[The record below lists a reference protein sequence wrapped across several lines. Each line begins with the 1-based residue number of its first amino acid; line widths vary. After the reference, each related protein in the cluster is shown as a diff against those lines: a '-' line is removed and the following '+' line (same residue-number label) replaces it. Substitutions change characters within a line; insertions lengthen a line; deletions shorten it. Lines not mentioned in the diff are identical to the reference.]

1 MTAASV
7 GTNRSGGP
15 ASFGDRLA
23 SAVRERSPLCV
34 GIDPHAATLAAW
46 GLGRDEQGLAA
57 FGAALVDAAAGRAAI
72 VKPQVA
78 FFEAAGVAG
87 YRALDA
93 TIRRARDAGL
103 LVVADVKRGDI
114 GSTGDDYA
122 LAWVDRDGPFRADAM
137 TVSPYLGYGSL
148 AGTVDVA
155 RRNAAG
161 VFVLAATS
169 NPEARVLQTA
179 VLAEGPRAGRTVAA
193 GIVLDVADDNRT
205 AAQRARVASGQRPR
219 DVADDDRTAAQRARD
234 VADDDRTGGEQALGD
249 VGLVLGA
256 TLDLADFGIDS
267 ESIGSAPVLAPGFG
281 AQGARIEDLRA
292 RYGSRAEQVLVNES
306 RGLLTD
312 GPDGVAALV
321 QDRADR
327 IRAAL
332 GAAA

>member
-1 MTAASV
+1 M
-7 GTNRSGGP
+7 
-15 ASFGDRLA
+15 
-23 SAVRERSPLCV
+23 RERSPLCV
-34 GIDPHAATLAAW
+34 GIDPHATTLAAW

-72 VKPQVA
+72 VKPQIA

-122 LAWVDRDGPFRADAM
+122 LAWLDRDGPFAADAM

-148 AGTVDVA
+148 SGTVDVA
-155 RRNAAG
+155 RRNGAG

-179 VLAEGPRAGRTVAA
+179 VLAEGPRAGRSVAA
-193 GIVLDVADDNRT
+193 GIVLDVADDNR
-205 AAQRARVASGQRPR
+205 AAG
-219 DVADDDRTAAQRARD
+219 D
-234 VADDDRTGGEQALGD
+234 QALGD

-256 TLDLADFGIDS
+256 TLHLDDFGIDADA
-267 ESIGSAPVLAPGFG
+267 IGTAPVLAPGFG

-292 RYGSRAEQVLVNES
+292 LYGARAEQVLVSES

-321 QDRADR
+321 SDRADR

>member
-1 MTAASV
+1 MTTV
-7 GTNRSGGP
+7 QPGGA
-15 ASFGDRLA
+15 ASFGVRLA
-23 SAVRERSPLCV
+23 AAVGERSPLCV

-46 GLGRDEQGLAA
+46 GLGRDEQGLTA
-57 FGAALVDAAAGRAAI
+57 FGATLVDAAAGRAAI
-72 VKPQVA
+72 VKPQIA
-78 FFEAAGVAG
+78 FFEAAGIPG

-93 TIRRARDAGL
+93 TLRRARDAGL

-122 LAWVDRDGPFRADAM
+122 LAWLDRDGPFRADAM

-155 RRNAAG
+155 RRNDAG

-179 VLAEGPRAGRTVAA
+179 VLAEGPRAGRSVAA

-205 AAQRARVASGQRPR
+205 
-219 DVADDDRTAAQRARD
+219 
-234 VADDDRTGGEQALGD
+234 GGDQPLGD

-256 TLDLADFGIDS
+256 TLDLDDFGIDAAT
-267 ESIGSAPVLAPGFG
+267 IGTAPVLAPGFG

-292 RYGSRAEQVLVNES
+292 RYGARAEQVLVNES

-312 GPDGVAALV
+312 GPDGVAGLV
-321 QDRADR
+321 QDRVDR
-327 IRAAL
+327 IAAAL
-332 GAAA
+332 GVAA

>member
-1 MTAASV
+1 MSD
-7 GTNRSGGP
+7 GRSGGP

-23 SAVRERSPLCV
+23 SAMGERSPLCV
-34 GIDPHAATLAAW
+34 GIDPHATTLAAW
-46 GLGRDEQGLAA
+46 GLGRDEQGLTA

-72 VKPQVA
+72 VKPQIA

-114 GSTGDDYA
+114 GTTGDDYA
-122 LAWVDRDGPFRADAM
+122 LAWLDRDGPFAADAM

-148 AGTVDVA
+148 RGTIDVA
-155 RRNAAG
+155 RRNGAG

-179 VLAEGPRAGRTVAA
+179 VLAEGPRTGRTVAA
-193 GIVLDVADDNRT
+193 GIVLDVADDNRS
-205 AAQRARVASGQRPR
+205 VG
-219 DVADDDRTAAQRARD
+219 D
-234 VADDDRTGGEQALGD
+234 QALGD

-256 TLDLADFGIDS
+256 TLHLDDFGIDGDA
-267 ESIGSAPVLAPGFG
+267 IGTAPVLAPGFG

-292 RYGSRAEQVLVNES
+292 LYGSRAEQVLVSES

-312 GPDGVAALV
+312 GPDGVAALLA
-321 QDRADR
+321 DRADR
-327 IRAAL
+327 IVAAL

>member
-1 MTAASV
+1 MPV
-7 GTNRSGGP
+7 GRGTTP
-15 ASFGDRLA
+15 FGVRLA
-23 SAVRERSPLCV
+23 SAMASRSALCV

-46 GLGRDEQGLAA
+46 GLGRDEQGLTA
-57 FGAALVDAAAGRAAI
+57 FGATLVDAAAGRAAV
-72 VKPQVA
+72 VKPQIA
-78 FFEAAGVAG
+78 FFEAAGVSG

-93 TIRRARDAGL
+93 TLRRARDAGL

-122 LAWVDRDGPFRADAM
+122 EAWVDRDGPFRADAM

-148 AGTVDVA
+148 RGTIDLA
-155 RRNAAG
+155 RANGAG

-193 GIVLDVADDNRT
+193 GIVEDVADDNQS
-205 AAQRARVASGQRPR
+205 AA
-219 DVADDDRTAAQRARD
+219 
-234 VADDDRTGGEQALGD
+234 EQPLGD

-256 TLDLADFGIDS
+256 TLDLDDFGISGDD
-267 ESIGSAPVLAPGFG
+267 IGTAPVLAPGFG

-292 RYGSRAEQVLVNES
+292 LYGARAGQVLVNES
-306 RGLLTD
+306 RGLLVD

-321 QDRADR
+321 ADRADR
-327 IRAAL
+327 IAAAL

>member
-7 GTNRSGGP
+7 ATTRSGGP

-23 SAVRERSPLCV
+23 SAMGERSPLCV

-46 GLGRDEQGLAA
+46 GLARDEHGLTA
-57 FGAALVDAAAGRAAI
+57 FGATLVDAAAGRAAI

-114 GSTGDDYA
+114 GTTGDDYA
-122 LAWVDRDGPFRADAM
+122 LAWLDRDGPFAADAM

-148 AGTVDVA
+148 RGTIDVA
-155 RRNAAG
+155 RRNGAG

-179 VLAEGPRAGRTVAA
+179 VLAEGPRTGRTVAA
-193 GIVLDVADDNRT
+193 GIVLDVADDNRS
-205 AAQRARVASGQRPR
+205 VG
-219 DVADDDRTAAQRARD
+219 D
-234 VADDDRTGGEQALGD
+234 QALGD

-256 TLDLADFGIDS
+256 TLHLDDFGIDADA
-267 ESIGSAPVLAPGFG
+267 IGTAPVLAPGFG

-292 RYGSRAEQVLVNES
+292 LYGARAEQVLVSES

-312 GPDGVAALV
+312 GPDGVTALV
-321 QDRADR
+321 TDRADR
-327 IRAAL
+327 IRTAL
-332 GAAA
+332 AAAA

>member
-1 MTAASV
+1 M

-57 FGAALVDAAAGRAAI
+57 FGAALVDAATGRAAI

-114 GSTGDDYA
+114 GTTGDDYA
-122 LAWVDRDGPFRADAM
+122 LAWLDRDGPFAADAM

-148 AGTVDVA
+148 RGTIDVA
-155 RRNAAG
+155 RRNGAG

-179 VLAEGPRAGRTVAA
+179 VLAEGPRTGRTVAA
-193 GIVLDVADDNRT
+193 GIVLDVADDNRS
-205 AAQRARVASGQRPR
+205 VG
-219 DVADDDRTAAQRARD
+219 D
-234 VADDDRTGGEQALGD
+234 QALGD

-256 TLDLADFGIDS
+256 TLHLDDFGIDADA
-267 ESIGSAPVLAPGFG
+267 IGSAPVLAPGFG

-292 RYGSRAEQVLVNES
+292 LYGARAEQVLVSES

-321 QDRADR
+321 ADRADR
-327 IRAAL
+327 IRTAL
-332 GAAA
+332 AAAA

>member
-1 MTAASV
+1 M
-7 GTNRSGGP
+7 GTTRSGGP
-15 ASFGDRLA
+15 ASFGVRLA
-23 SAVRERSPLCV
+23 AAMGERSPLCV

-46 GLGRDEQGLAA
+46 GLARDEQGLTA
-57 FGAALVDAAAGRAAI
+57 FGATLVDAAAGRAAI

-114 GSTGDDYA
+114 GTTGDDYA
-122 LAWVDRDGPFRADAM
+122 LAWLERDGPFAADAM

-148 AGTVDVA
+148 RGTIDVA
-155 RRNAAG
+155 RRNGAG

-179 VLAEGPRAGRTVAA
+179 VLAEGPRTGRTVAA
-193 GIVLDVADDNRT
+193 GIVLDVADDNRS
-205 AAQRARVASGQRPR
+205 VG
-219 DVADDDRTAAQRARD
+219 D
-234 VADDDRTGGEQALGD
+234 QALGD

-256 TLDLADFGIDS
+256 TLHLDDFGIDADA
-267 ESIGSAPVLAPGFG
+267 IGTAPVLAPGFG

-292 RYGSRAEQVLVNES
+292 LYGARAEQVLVSES

-321 QDRADR
+321 ADRADR
-327 IRAAL
+327 IRTAL
-332 GAAA
+332 AAAA

>member
-1 MTAASV
+1 MSD
-7 GTNRSGGP
+7 GRSGGP

-23 SAVRERSPLCV
+23 SAMGERSTLCV
-34 GIDPHAATLAAW
+34 GIDPHATTLAAW
-46 GLGRDEQGLAA
+46 GLGRDEQGLIA

-72 VKPQVA
+72 VKPQIA

-114 GSTGDDYA
+114 GTTGDDYA
-122 LAWVDRDGPFRADAM
+122 LAWLDRDGPFAADAM

-148 AGTVDVA
+148 RGTIDVA
-155 RRNAAG
+155 RRNGAG

-179 VLAEGPRAGRTVAA
+179 VLAEGPRTGRTVAA
-193 GIVLDVADDNRT
+193 GIVLDVADDNRS
-205 AAQRARVASGQRPR
+205 VG
-219 DVADDDRTAAQRARD
+219 D
-234 VADDDRTGGEQALGD
+234 QALGD

-256 TLDLADFGIDS
+256 TLHLDDFGIDADA
-267 ESIGSAPVLAPGFG
+267 IGTAPVLAPGFG

-292 RYGSRAEQVLVNES
+292 LYGSRAEQVLVSES

-321 QDRADR
+321 ADRADR
-327 IRAAL
+327 IVAAL

>member
-1 MTAASV
+1 M
-7 GTNRSGGP
+7 G
-15 ASFGDRLA
+15 
-23 SAVRERSPLCV
+23 ERSPLCV

-46 GLGRDEQGLAA
+46 GLGRDEQGLTA
-57 FGAALVDAAAGRAAI
+57 FGATLVDAAAGRAAI
-72 VKPQVA
+72 VKPQIA
-78 FFEAAGVAG
+78 FFEAAGVPG

-93 TIRRARDAGL
+93 TLRRARDAGL

-122 LAWVDRDGPFRADAM
+122 LAWLDRDGPFRADAM

-155 RRNAAG
+155 RRNGAG

-179 VLAEGPRAGRTVAA
+179 VLAEGPRAGRSVAA
-193 GIVLDVADDNRT
+193 GIVLAVADDNRT
-205 AAQRARVASGQRPR
+205 
-219 DVADDDRTAAQRARD
+219 
-234 VADDDRTGGEQALGD
+234 GGEQPLGD

-256 TLDLADFGIDS
+256 TLDLDDFGIDAGA
-267 ESIGSAPVLAPGFG
+267 IGNAPVLAPGFG

-292 RYGSRAEQVLVNES
+292 RYGARAEQVLVNES

-321 QDRADR
+321 QDRVDR
-327 IRAAL
+327 IHAAL

>member
-1 MTAASV
+1 MTAVPVAADTRPG
-7 GTNRSGGP
+7 GTAP
-15 ASFGDRLA
+15 FGVRLA
-23 SAVRERSPLCV
+23 AAIGSRSALCV

-46 GLGRDEQGLAA
+46 GLGRDEQGLTA

-93 TIRRARDAGL
+93 TVRRARDAGL

-122 LAWVDRDGPFRADAM
+122 LAWLDRDGPFRADAM

-148 AGTVDVA
+148 VGTVDVA
-155 RRNAAG
+155 RRNGAG

-169 NPEARVLQTA
+169 NPEARLLQTA
-179 VLAEGPRAGRTVAA
+179 VVAEGPRAGRTVAA

-205 AAQRARVASGQRPR
+205 
-219 DVADDDRTAAQRARD
+219 
-234 VADDDRTGGEQALGD
+234 GGDQPLGD

-256 TLDLADFGIDS
+256 TLDLDDFGIDAAA
-267 ESIGSAPVLAPGFG
+267 IGSAPVLAPGFG
-281 AQGARIEDLRA
+281 AQGARIEDLRSL
-292 RYGSRAEQVLVNES
+292 YGSRAEQVLVSES
-306 RGLLTD
+306 RGLLSA
-312 GPDGVAALV
+312 GPDGVAGLV
-321 QDRADR
+321 QERADR

-332 GAAA
+332 EVAA

>member
-1 MTAASV
+1 M
-7 GTNRSGGP
+7 G
-15 ASFGDRLA
+15 
-23 SAVRERSPLCV
+23 ERSPLCV

-46 GLGRDEQGLAA
+46 GLARDEQGLTA
-57 FGAALVDAAAGRAAI
+57 FGATLVDAAAGRAAI

-114 GSTGDDYA
+114 GTTGDDYA
-122 LAWVDRDGPFRADAM
+122 LAWLDRDGPFAADAM

-148 AGTVDVA
+148 RGTIDVA
-155 RRNAAG
+155 RRNGAG

-179 VLAEGPRAGRTVAA
+179 VLAEGPRTGRTVAA
-193 GIVLDVADDNRT
+193 GIVLDVADDNRS
-205 AAQRARVASGQRPR
+205 VG
-219 DVADDDRTAAQRARD
+219 D
-234 VADDDRTGGEQALGD
+234 QALGD

-256 TLDLADFGIDS
+256 TLHLDDFGIDADA
-267 ESIGSAPVLAPGFG
+267 IGTAPVLAPGFG

-292 RYGSRAEQVLVNES
+292 LYGARAEQVLVSES

-321 QDRADR
+321 TERADR
-327 IRAAL
+327 IRTAL
-332 GAAA
+332 AAAA

>member
-1 MTAASV
+1 VTAASV

-114 GSTGDDYA
+114 GTTGDDYA
-122 LAWVDRDGPFRADAM
+122 LAWLDRDGPFAADAM

-148 AGTVDVA
+148 RGTIDVA
-155 RRNAAG
+155 RRNGAG

-179 VLAEGPRAGRTVAA
+179 VLAEGPRTGRTVAA
-193 GIVLDVADDNRT
+193 GIVLDVADDNRS
-205 AAQRARVASGQRPR
+205 VG
-219 DVADDDRTAAQRARD
+219 D
-234 VADDDRTGGEQALGD
+234 QALGD

-256 TLDLADFGIDS
+256 TLHLDDFGIDADA
-267 ESIGSAPVLAPGFG
+267 IGSAPVLAPGFG

-292 RYGSRAEQVLVNES
+292 LYGARAEQVLVSES

-321 QDRADR
+321 ADRADR
-327 IRAAL
+327 IRTAL
-332 GAAA
+332 AAAA

>member
-1 MTAASV
+1 VTAADV
-7 GTNRSGGP
+7 PTVQPGGATP
-15 ASFGDRLA
+15 FGVRLA
-23 SAVRERSPLCV
+23 AALGERSPLCV

-46 GLGRDEQGLAA
+46 GLGRDEAGLTA
-57 FGAALVDAAAGRAAI
+57 FGATLVDAAAGRAAI
-72 VKPQVA
+72 VKPQIA

-122 LAWVDRDGPFRADAM
+122 LAWLDRDGPFAADAM

-148 AGTVDVA
+148 AGTVAVA
-155 RRNAAG
+155 REHGAG

-179 VLAEGPRAGRTVAA
+179 VLAEGPWAGRTVAA
-193 GIVLDVADDNRT
+193 GIVLDVADDNRS
-205 AAQRARVASGQRPR
+205 AAEQRARVASGQRPR
-219 DVADDDRTAAQRARD
+219 DVADDDRSAADQ
-234 VADDDRTGGEQALGD
+234 TLGD

-256 TLDLADFGIDS
+256 TLDLADFGIDADT
-267 ESIGSAPVLAPGFG
+267 IGTAPVLAPGFG

-306 RGLLTD
+306 RGLLVD

-321 QDRADR
+321 ADR
-327 IRAAL
+327 VARIDAAL

>member
-1 MTAASV
+1 M
-7 GTNRSGGP
+7 GTTRSGGP
-15 ASFGDRLA
+15 ASFGVRLS
-23 SAVRERSPLCV
+23 SAMGERSPLCV

-46 GLGRDEQGLAA
+46 GLARDEQGLTA
-57 FGAALVDAAAGRAAI
+57 FGATLVDAAAGRAAI

-114 GSTGDDYA
+114 GTTGDDYA
-122 LAWVDRDGPFRADAM
+122 LAWLDRDGPFAADAM

-148 AGTVDVA
+148 RGTFDVA
-155 RRNAAG
+155 RRNGAG

-179 VLAEGPRAGRTVAA
+179 VLAEGPRTGRTVAA
-193 GIVLDVADDNRT
+193 GIVLDVADDNRS
-205 AAQRARVASGQRPR
+205 VG
-219 DVADDDRTAAQRARD
+219 D
-234 VADDDRTGGEQALGD
+234 QALGD

-256 TLDLADFGIDS
+256 TLHLDDFGIDADA
-267 ESIGSAPVLAPGFG
+267 IGTAPVLAPGFG

-292 RYGSRAEQVLVNES
+292 LYGARAEQVLVSES

-321 QDRADR
+321 TDRADR
-327 IRAAL
+327 IRTAL
-332 GAAA
+332 VAAA

>member
-1 MTAASV
+1 MTAD
-7 GTNRSGGP
+7 TRPGGP
-15 ASFGDRLA
+15 TSFGVRLA
-23 SAVRERSPLCV
+23 AATASRSALCV

-46 GLGRDEQGLAA
+46 GLGRDEQGLTA
-57 FGAALVDAAAGRAAI
+57 FGATLVDAAAGRAAI
-72 VKPQVA
+72 VKPQIA
-78 FFEAAGVAG
+78 FFEAAGIAG

-93 TIRRARDAGL
+93 TLRRARDAGL

-122 LAWVDRDGPFRADAM
+122 EAWVDRDGPFRADAM

-148 AGTVDVA
+148 RGTIDTA
-155 RRNAAG
+155 RANGAG

-193 GIVLDVADDNRT
+193 GIVLDVADDNQS
-205 AAQRARVASGQRPR
+205 A
-219 DVADDDRTAAQRARD
+219 
-234 VADDDRTGGEQALGD
+234 GEQPLGD

-256 TLDLADFGIDS
+256 TLDLDDFGISGDD
-267 ESIGSAPVLAPGFG
+267 IGTAPVLAPGFG
-281 AQGARIEDLRA
+281 TQGARIEDLRA
-292 RYGSRAEQVLVNES
+292 LYGSRAGQVLVNES

-312 GPDGVAALV
+312 GPDGVATLV
-321 QDRADR
+321 ADRADR
-327 IRAAL
+327 IAAAL

>member
-1 MTAASV
+1 M
-7 GTNRSGGP
+7 GTSQPGGT
-15 ASFGDRLA
+15 ASFGVRLA
-23 SAVRERSPLCV
+23 AAIGSRSALCV

-46 GLGRDEQGLAA
+46 GLGRDEAGLTV
-57 FGAALVDAAAGRAAI
+57 FGATLVDAAAGRAAI
-72 VKPQVA
+72 VKPQIA

-114 GSTGDDYA
+114 GTTGDDYA
-122 LAWVDRDGPFRADAM
+122 LAWLDRDGPFAADAM

-148 AGTVDVA
+148 AGTVEVA
-155 RRNAAG
+155 RRNGAG

-179 VLAEGPRAGRTVAA
+179 VLAEGPWAGRSVAA
-193 GIVLDVADDNRT
+193 GIVLDVADDNR
-205 AAQRARVASGQRPR
+205 A
-219 DVADDDRTAAQRARD
+219 
-234 VADDDRTGGEQALGD
+234 GGDQPLGD

-256 TLDLADFGIDS
+256 TLDLDDFGIDADT
-267 ESIGSAPVLAPGFG
+267 IGSAPVLAPGFG
-281 AQGARIEDLRA
+281 AQGARIEDLRSL
-292 RYGSRAEQVLVNES
+292 YGVRAEQVLVSES

-321 QDRADR
+321 ADRADR
-327 IRAAL
+327 IRTAL

>member
-114 GSTGDDYA
+114 GTTGDDYA
-122 LAWVDRDGPFRADAM
+122 LAWLDRDGPFAADAM

-148 AGTVDVA
+148 RGTIDVA
-155 RRNAAG
+155 RRNGAG

-179 VLAEGPRAGRTVAA
+179 VLAEGPRTGRTVAA
-193 GIVLDVADDNRT
+193 GIVLDVADDNRS
-205 AAQRARVASGQRPR
+205 VG
-219 DVADDDRTAAQRARD
+219 D
-234 VADDDRTGGEQALGD
+234 QALGD

-256 TLDLADFGIDS
+256 TLHLDDFGIDADA
-267 ESIGSAPVLAPGFG
+267 IGSAPVLAPGFG

-292 RYGSRAEQVLVNES
+292 LYGARAEQVLVSES

-321 QDRADR
+321 ADRADR
-327 IRAAL
+327 IRTAL
-332 GAAA
+332 AAAA

>member
-1 MTAASV
+1 M
-7 GTNRSGGP
+7 G
-15 ASFGDRLA
+15 
-23 SAVRERSPLCV
+23 ERSPLCV

-46 GLGRDEQGLAA
+46 GLARDEQGLTA
-57 FGAALVDAAAGRAAI
+57 FGETLVDAAAGRAAI

-114 GSTGDDYA
+114 GTTGDDYA
-122 LAWVDRDGPFRADAM
+122 LAWLDRDGPFAADAM

-148 AGTVDVA
+148 RGTIDVA
-155 RRNAAG
+155 RRNGAG

-169 NPEARVLQTA
+169 NPEARELQTA
-179 VLAEGPRAGRTVAA
+179 VLAEGPRTGRTVAA
-193 GIVLDVADDNRT
+193 GIVLDVADDNRS
-205 AAQRARVASGQRPR
+205 VG
-219 DVADDDRTAAQRARD
+219 D
-234 VADDDRTGGEQALGD
+234 QALGD

-256 TLDLADFGIDS
+256 TLHLDDFGIDADA
-267 ESIGSAPVLAPGFG
+267 IGTAPVLAPGFG

-292 RYGSRAEQVLVNES
+292 LYGARAEQVLVSES

-321 QDRADR
+321 TDRADR
-327 IRAAL
+327 IRTAL
-332 GAAA
+332 VAAA

>member
-1 MTAASV
+1 M
-7 GTNRSGGP
+7 GTTRSGGP

-23 SAVRERSPLCV
+23 SAMRERSPLCV

-46 GLGRDEQGLAA
+46 GLARDERGLTA
-57 FGAALVDAAAGRAAI
+57 FGATLVDAAAGRAAI

-103 LVVADVKRGDI
+103 LIVADVKRGDI
-114 GSTGDDYA
+114 GTTGDDYA
-122 LAWVDRDGPFRADAM
+122 LAWLDRDGPFAADAM

-148 AGTVDVA
+148 RGTIDVA
-155 RRNAAG
+155 RRNGAG

-179 VLAEGPRAGRTVAA
+179 VLAEGPRTGRTVAA
-193 GIVLDVADDNRT
+193 GIVLDVADDNRS
-205 AAQRARVASGQRPR
+205 VG
-219 DVADDDRTAAQRARD
+219 D
-234 VADDDRTGGEQALGD
+234 QALGD

-256 TLDLADFGIDS
+256 TLHLDDFGIDADA
-267 ESIGSAPVLAPGFG
+267 IGTAPVLAPGFG

-292 RYGSRAEQVLVNES
+292 LYGSRAEQVLVSES

-321 QDRADR
+321 ADRADR
-327 IRAAL
+327 IRTAL
-332 GAAA
+332 VAAA

>member
-1 MTAASV
+1 MTDV
-7 GTNRSGGP
+7 VTDRPGGATP
-15 ASFGDRLA
+15 FGVRLA
-23 SAVRERSPLCV
+23 AAVGERSPLCV

-46 GLGRDEQGLAA
+46 GLGRDEAGLTA
-57 FGAALVDAAAGRAAI
+57 FGATLVDAAAGRAAI

-93 TIRRARDAGL
+93 TLRRARDAGL

-122 LAWVDRDGPFRADAM
+122 LAWLDRDGPFRADAM

-155 RRNAAG
+155 RRNGAG

-169 NPEARVLQTA
+169 NPEARLLQTA
-179 VLAEGPRAGRTVAA
+179 VVAEGPRAGRSVAA

-205 AAQRARVASGQRPR
+205 
-219 DVADDDRTAAQRARD
+219 
-234 VADDDRTGGEQALGD
+234 GGDQPLGD

-256 TLDLADFGIDS
+256 TLDLDDFGIDAQA
-267 ESIGSAPVLAPGFG
+267 IGSAPVLAPGFG
-281 AQGARIEDLRA
+281 AQGARIEDLRSL
-292 RYGSRAEQVLVNES
+292 YGARAEQVLVSES
-306 RGLLTD
+306 RGLLVD

-321 QDRADR
+321 RDRADR
-327 IRAAL
+327 IRTALAVAA
-332 GAAA
+332 

>member
-7 GTNRSGGP
+7 GATRSGGP
-15 ASFGDRLA
+15 ASFGVRLA
-23 SAVRERSPLCV
+23 SAMAERSPLCV

-46 GLGRDEQGLAA
+46 GLARDEQGLTA
-57 FGAALVDAAAGRAAI
+57 FGATLVDAAAGRAAI

-114 GSTGDDYA
+114 GTTGDDYA
-122 LAWVDRDGPFRADAM
+122 LAWLERDGPFAADAM
-137 TVSPYLGYGSL
+137 TVSPYLGYASL
-148 AGTVDVA
+148 RGTIDVA
-155 RRNAAG
+155 RRNGAG

-179 VLAEGPRAGRTVAA
+179 VLAEGPRTGRTVAA
-193 GIVLDVADDNRT
+193 GIVLDVADDNRS
-205 AAQRARVASGQRPR
+205 VG
-219 DVADDDRTAAQRARD
+219 D
-234 VADDDRTGGEQALGD
+234 QALGD

-256 TLDLADFGIDS
+256 TLHLDDFGIDADA
-267 ESIGSAPVLAPGFG
+267 IGTAPVLAPGFG

-292 RYGSRAEQVLVNES
+292 LYGARAEQVLVSES

-321 QDRADR
+321 ADRADR
-327 IRAAL
+327 IRTAL
-332 GAAA
+332 AAAA

>member
-1 MTAASV
+1 M
-7 GTNRSGGP
+7 GTTRSGGP
-15 ASFGDRLA
+15 ASFGVRLA
-23 SAVRERSPLCV
+23 AAMGERSPLCV

-46 GLGRDEQGLAA
+46 GLARDEQGLTA
-57 FGAALVDAAAGRAAI
+57 FGATLVDAAAGRAAI

-114 GSTGDDYA
+114 GTTGDDYA
-122 LAWVDRDGPFRADAM
+122 LAWLERDGSFAADAM

-148 AGTVDVA
+148 RGTIDVA
-155 RRNAAG
+155 RRNGAG

-179 VLAEGPRAGRTVAA
+179 VLAEGPRTGRTVAA
-193 GIVLDVADDNRT
+193 GIVLDVADDNRS
-205 AAQRARVASGQRPR
+205 VG
-219 DVADDDRTAAQRARD
+219 D
-234 VADDDRTGGEQALGD
+234 QALGD

-256 TLDLADFGIDS
+256 TLHLDDFGIDADA
-267 ESIGSAPVLAPGFG
+267 IGTAPVLAPGFG

-292 RYGSRAEQVLVNES
+292 LYGARAEQVLVSES

-321 QDRADR
+321 ADRADR
-327 IRAAL
+327 IRTALVTAA
-332 GAAA
+332 

>member
-1 MTAASV
+1 VTAASV
-7 GTNRSGGP
+7 GTTRSGGP

-23 SAVRERSPLCV
+23 SAMGERSPLCV

-46 GLGRDEQGLAA
+46 GLARDEQGLTA
-57 FGAALVDAAAGRAAI
+57 FGATLVDAAAGRAAI

-114 GSTGDDYA
+114 GTTGDDYA
-122 LAWVDRDGPFRADAM
+122 LAWLDRDGPFAADAM

-148 AGTVDVA
+148 RGTIDVA
-155 RRNAAG
+155 RRNGAG

-179 VLAEGPRAGRTVAA
+179 VLAEGPRTGRTVAA
-193 GIVLDVADDNRT
+193 GIVLDVADDNRS
-205 AAQRARVASGQRPR
+205 VG
-219 DVADDDRTAAQRARD
+219 D
-234 VADDDRTGGEQALGD
+234 QALGD

-256 TLDLADFGIDS
+256 TLHLDDFGIDADA
-267 ESIGSAPVLAPGFG
+267 IGTAPVLAPGFG

-292 RYGSRAEQVLVNES
+292 LYGARAEQVLVSES

-312 GPDGVAALV
+312 GPDGATALV
-321 QDRADR
+321 TDRADR
-327 IRAAL
+327 IRTAL
-332 GAAA
+332 AAAA

>member
-1 MTAASV
+1 MAT
-7 GTNRSGGP
+7 TRSGGP

-23 SAVRERSPLCV
+23 SAMGERSPLCV

-46 GLGRDEQGLAA
+46 GLARDEQGLTA
-57 FGAALVDAAAGRAAI
+57 FGATLVDAAAGRAAI

-114 GSTGDDYA
+114 GTTGDDYA
-122 LAWVDRDGPFRADAM
+122 LAWLDRDGPFAADAM

-148 AGTVDVA
+148 RGTIDVA
-155 RRNAAG
+155 RRNGAG

-179 VLAEGPRAGRTVAA
+179 VLAEGPRTGRTVAA
-193 GIVLDVADDNRT
+193 GIVLDVADDNRS
-205 AAQRARVASGQRPR
+205 VG
-219 DVADDDRTAAQRARD
+219 D
-234 VADDDRTGGEQALGD
+234 QALGD

-256 TLDLADFGIDS
+256 TLHLDDFGIDADT
-267 ESIGSAPVLAPGFG
+267 IGTAPVLAPGFG

-292 RYGSRAEQVLVNES
+292 LYGARAEQVLVSES

-321 QDRADR
+321 TERADR
-327 IRAAL
+327 IRTAL
-332 GAAA
+332 AAAA

>member
-1 MTAASV
+1 VTAADV
-7 GTNRSGGP
+7 APDVTTPQPGGT
-15 ASFGDRLA
+15 ASFGVRLA
-23 SAVRERSPLCV
+23 AALRDRSPLCV

-46 GLGRDEQGLAA
+46 GLGRDEAGLTA
-57 FGAALVDAAAGRAAI
+57 FGATLVDAAAGRAAI
-72 VKPQVA
+72 VKPQIA

-93 TIRRARDAGL
+93 TLRRARDAGL

-122 LAWVDRDGPFRADAM
+122 SAWLDRDGPFRADAM

-148 AGTVDVA
+148 AGTIDVA
-155 RRNAAG
+155 RQNGAG

-179 VLAEGPRAGRTVAA
+179 VLAEGPRTGRTVAA

-205 AAQRARVASGQRPR
+205 GGAQP
-219 DVADDDRTAAQRARD
+219 
-234 VADDDRTGGEQALGD
+234 LGD

-256 TLDLADFGIDS
+256 TLDLDDFGIDG
-267 ESIGSAPVLAPGFG
+267 EAIGNAPVLAPGFG

-292 RYGSRAEQVLVNES
+292 RYGARAEQVLVNES
-306 RGLLTD
+306 RGLLGD
-312 GPDGVAALV
+312 GPDGVVALV
-321 QDRADR
+321 QDRVDR
-327 IRAAL
+327 IHAAL
-332 GAAA
+332 EAAA

>member
-1 MTAASV
+1 MVSD
-7 GTNRSGGP
+7 GRSGGP

-23 SAVRERSPLCV
+23 SAIGERSPLCV
-34 GIDPHAATLAAW
+34 GIDPHATTLAAW
-46 GLGRDEQGLAA
+46 GLGRDEQGLTA

-72 VKPQVA
+72 VKPQIA

-114 GSTGDDYA
+114 GTTGDDYA
-122 LAWVDRDGPFRADAM
+122 LAWLNRDGPFAADAM

-148 AGTVDVA
+148 RGTIDVA
-155 RRNAAG
+155 RRNGAG

-179 VLAEGPRAGRTVAA
+179 VLAEGPRTGRTVAA
-193 GIVLDVADDNRT
+193 GIVLDVADDNRS
-205 AAQRARVASGQRPR
+205 VG
-219 DVADDDRTAAQRARD
+219 D
-234 VADDDRTGGEQALGD
+234 QALGD

-256 TLDLADFGIDS
+256 TLHLDDFGIDADA
-267 ESIGSAPVLAPGFG
+267 IGTAPVLAPGFG

-292 RYGSRAEQVLVNES
+292 LYGSRAEQVLVSES

-321 QDRADR
+321 ADRADR
-327 IRAAL
+327 IVAAL

>member
-1 MTAASV
+1 VTVPSV
-7 GTNRSGGP
+7 GTEQPGGT
-15 ASFGDRLA
+15 ASFGVRLA
-23 SAVRERSPLCV
+23 AAIGSRSALCV

-46 GLGRDEQGLAA
+46 GLGRDEQGLTA
-57 FGAALVDAAAGRAAI
+57 FGATLVDAAAGRAAI
-72 VKPQVA
+72 VKPQIA

-122 LAWVDRDGPFRADAM
+122 LAWLDRDGPFAADAM

-148 AGTVDVA
+148 AGTVAVA
-155 RRNAAG
+155 RENGAG

-179 VLAEGPRAGRTVAA
+179 VLAEGPWAGRSVAA
-193 GIVLDVADDNRT
+193 GIVLDVADDNR
-205 AAQRARVASGQRPR
+205 A
-219 DVADDDRTAAQRARD
+219 
-234 VADDDRTGGEQALGD
+234 GGDQPLGD
-249 VGLVLGA
+249 IGLVLGA
-256 TLDLADFGIDS
+256 TLALDDFGIDADT
-267 ESIGSAPVLAPGFG
+267 IGTAPVLAPGFG

-292 RYGSRAEQVLVNES
+292 LYGTRAEQVLVSES
-306 RGLLTD
+306 RGLLSD

-321 QDRADR
+321 ADRADR
-327 IRAAL
+327 IRTAL

>member
-1 MTAASV
+1 MTDRLDAAD
-7 GTNRSGGP
+7 RSGGP
-15 ASFGDRLA
+15 EPFGVRLA
-23 SAVRERSPLCV
+23 AAIGSRSALCV

-46 GLGRDEQGLAA
+46 GLGRDEAGLTE
-57 FGAALVDAAAGRAAI
+57 FGRVLVDAAAGRAAV
-72 VKPQVA
+72 VKPQIA
-78 FFEAAGVAG
+78 FFEAAGVDG

-122 LAWVDRDGPFRADAM
+122 LAWLDRDGPFAADAM

-155 RRNAAG
+155 RRNGAG

-179 VLAEGPRAGRTVAA
+179 VLAEGPRAGRSVAA
-193 GIVLDVADDNRT
+193 GIVLDVADDNP
-205 AAQRARVASGQRPR
+205 AVG
-219 DVADDDRTAAQRARD
+219 D
-234 VADDDRTGGEQALGD
+234 QAIGD

-256 TLDLADFGIDS
+256 TLSLQDFGIGAD
-267 ESIGSAPVLAPGFG
+267 EIGTSPILAPGFG
-281 AQGARIEDLRA
+281 AQGARIEDLRSL
-292 RYGSRAEQVLVNES
+292 YGSRAEQVLVSES

-321 QDRADR
+321 TDRADR
-327 IRAAL
+327 IAAAL
-332 GAAA
+332 AGAGA

>member
-1 MTAASV
+1 
-7 GTNRSGGP
+7 
-15 ASFGDRLA
+15 RLA
-23 SAVRERSPLCV
+23 SAIGSRSALCV

-46 GLGRDEQGLAA
+46 GLGRDEQGLTA
-57 FGAALVDAAAGRAAI
+57 FGATLVDAAAGRAAV
-72 VKPQVA
+72 VKPQIA

-122 LAWVDRDGPFRADAM
+122 LAWLDRDGPFAADAM

-155 RRNAAG
+155 RRNGAG

-179 VLAEGPRAGRTVAA
+179 VLAEGPRTGRSVAA
-193 GIVLDVADDNRT
+193 GIVLDVADDNR
-205 AAQRARVASGQRPR
+205 R
-219 DVADDDRTAAQRARD
+219 
-234 VADDDRTGGEQALGD
+234 GGDQPLGD

-256 TLDLADFGIDS
+256 TLELDDFGIDADT
-267 ESIGSAPVLAPGFG
+267 IGTSPILAPGFG

-292 RYGSRAEQVLVNES
+292 LYGARAEQVLVSES

-321 QDRADR
+321 ADRAER

-332 GAAA
+332 GEAA

>member
-1 MTAASV
+1 MAADQPGSA
-7 GTNRSGGP
+7 GGGP
-15 ASFGDRLA
+15 APFGVRLA
-23 SAVRERSPLCV
+23 AAIGSRSALCV

-46 GLGRDEQGLAA
+46 GLTRDEAGLTA
-57 FGAALVDAAAGRAAI
+57 FGATMVDAAAGRAAV
-72 VKPQVA
+72 VKPQIA

-122 LAWVDRDGPFRADAM
+122 VAWLDRDGPFAADAM

-148 AGTVDVA
+148 RGTVALA
-155 RRNAAG
+155 RQHGAG

-179 VLAEGPRAGRTVAA
+179 VLAEGPRAGRSVAA
-193 GIVLDVADDNRT
+193 GIVLDVADDNR
-205 AAQRARVASGQRPR
+205 AAAS
-219 DVADDDRTAAQRARD
+219 D
-234 VADDDRTGGEQALGD
+234 QALGD

-256 TLDLADFGIDS
+256 TLDLDDFGIARDS
-267 ESIGSAPVLAPGFG
+267 ISSSPVLAPGFG
-281 AQGARIEDLRA
+281 AQGAAIEDLRA
-292 RYGSRAEQVLVNES
+292 LYGSRAEQVLVSES
-306 RGLLTD
+306 RGLMTA
-312 GPDGVAALV
+312 GPDGVAGLV
-321 QDRADR
+321 ADRADR
-327 IRAAL
+327 IRRAL

>member
-1 MTAASV
+1 VTAASV
-7 GTNRSGGP
+7 ETVRSGGP

-23 SAVRERSPLCV
+23 SAIGERSPLCV

-46 GLGRDEQGLAA
+46 GLARDERGLTA
-57 FGAALVDAAAGRAAI
+57 FGATLVDAAAGRAAI

-114 GSTGDDYA
+114 GTTGDDYA
-122 LAWVDRDGPFRADAM
+122 LAWLDRDGPFAADAM

-148 AGTVDVA
+148 RGTIDVA
-155 RRNAAG
+155 RRNGAG

-179 VLAEGPRAGRTVAA
+179 VLAEGPRTGRTVAA
-193 GIVLDVADDNRT
+193 GIVLDVADDNRS
-205 AAQRARVASGQRPR
+205 VG
-219 DVADDDRTAAQRARD
+219 D
-234 VADDDRTGGEQALGD
+234 QALGD

-256 TLDLADFGIDS
+256 TLHLDDFGIDADA
-267 ESIGSAPVLAPGFG
+267 IGSAPVLAPGFG

-292 RYGSRAEQVLVNES
+292 LYGARAEQVLVSES

-321 QDRADR
+321 ADRADR
-327 IRAAL
+327 IRTAL
-332 GAAA
+332 AAAA

>member
-1 MTAASV
+1 M
-7 GTNRSGGP
+7 GGP

-23 SAVRERSPLCV
+23 AAIGSRSPLCV

-46 GLGRDEQGLAA
+46 GLGRDEQGLTA

-114 GSTGDDYA
+114 GTTGDDYA
-122 LAWVDRDGPFRADAM
+122 LAWLDRDGPFAADAM

-148 AGTVDVA
+148 AGTVAVA
-155 RRNAAG
+155 RRNGAG

-179 VLAEGPRAGRTVAA
+179 VLAEGPRAGRSVAA

-205 AAQRARVASGQRPR
+205 AG
-219 DVADDDRTAAQRARD
+219 DH
-234 VADDDRTGGEQALGD
+234 ALGD

-256 TLDLADFGIDS
+256 TLHLDDFGIDADA
-267 ESIGSAPVLAPGFG
+267 IGSAPVLAPGFG

-292 RYGSRAEQVLVNES
+292 LYGARAEQVLVSES
-306 RGLLTD
+306 RGLLTG
-312 GPDGVAALV
+312 GPEGVAALV
-321 QDRADR
+321 ADRADR
-327 IRAAL
+327 IEAAL
-332 GAAA
+332 GAVA

>member
-1 MTAASV
+1 MSTTTQPG
-7 GTNRSGGP
+7 GT
-15 ASFGDRLA
+15 ASFGVRLA
-23 SAVRERSPLCV
+23 AAIGSRSALCV

-46 GLGRDEQGLAA
+46 GLGRDEQGLTA
-57 FGAALVDAAAGRAAI
+57 FGATLVDAAAGRAAV
-72 VKPQVA
+72 VKPQIA

-122 LAWVDRDGPFRADAM
+122 LAWLDRDGPFAADAM

-148 AGTVDVA
+148 AGTVAVA
-155 RRNAAG
+155 RENGAG

-179 VLAEGPRAGRTVAA
+179 VLAEGPRSGRSVAA
-193 GIVLDVADDNRT
+193 GIVLDVADDNR
-205 AAQRARVASGQRPR
+205 A
-219 DVADDDRTAAQRARD
+219 
-234 VADDDRTGGEQALGD
+234 GGDQPLGD

-256 TLDLADFGIDS
+256 TLDLDDFGIDADT
-267 ESIGSAPVLAPGFG
+267 IGTSPILAPGFG
-281 AQGARIEDLRA
+281 AQGARIEDLRTL
-292 RYGSRAEQVLVNES
+292 YGTRAEQVLVSES
-306 RGLLTD
+306 RGLLSD
-312 GPDGVAALV
+312 GPDGVATLV
-321 QDRADR
+321 ADRADR
-327 IRAAL
+327 IRTAL

>member
-1 MTAASV
+1 MAADD
-7 GTNRSGGP
+7 RSGGTTP
-15 ASFGDRLA
+15 FGVRLA
-23 SAVRERSPLCV
+23 SAVAERSALCV

-46 GLGRDEQGLAA
+46 GLGRDEQGLTA
-57 FGAALVDAAAGRAAI
+57 FGRTLVDAAAGRAAV
-72 VKPQVA
+72 VKPQIA

-93 TIRRARDAGL
+93 TVRRARDAGL

-114 GSTGDDYA
+114 GTTGDDYA
-122 LAWVDRDGPFRADAM
+122 LAWLDRDGPFAADAM

-148 AGTVDVA
+148 AGTLAVA
-155 RRNAAG
+155 RRNGAG

-179 VLAEGPRAGRTVAA
+179 VLAEGPRAGRSVAA

-205 AAQRARVASGQRPR
+205 
-219 DVADDDRTAAQRARD
+219 
-234 VADDDRTGGEQALGD
+234 GGEQPLGD

-256 TLDLADFGIDS
+256 TLDLADFGIDADT
-267 ESIGSAPVLAPGFG
+267 IGNSPVLAPGFG

-292 RYGSRAEQVLVNES
+292 LYGARAEQVLVSES

-312 GPDGVAALV
+312 GPDGVASLV
-321 QDRADR
+321 ADRADR

>member
-1 MTAASV
+1 MTAANV
-7 GTNRSGGP
+7 GTTPTGGT
-15 ASFGDRLA
+15 ASFGVRLA
-23 SAVRERSPLCV
+23 AAIGSRSALCV

-46 GLGRDEQGLAA
+46 GLGRDEAGLTA
-57 FGAALVDAAAGRAAI
+57 FGATLVDAAAGRAAI

-114 GSTGDDYA
+114 GTTGDDYA
-122 LAWVDRDGPFRADAM
+122 LAWLDRDGPFAADAM

-148 AGTVDVA
+148 AGTVSVA
-155 RRNAAG
+155 RRNGAG

-179 VLAEGPRAGRTVAA
+179 VLAEGQWAGHSVAA
-193 GIVLDVADDNRT
+193 GIVLSVADDNR
-205 AAQRARVASGQRPR
+205 A
-219 DVADDDRTAAQRARD
+219 
-234 VADDDRTGGEQALGD
+234 GGDQPLGD

-256 TLDLADFGIDS
+256 TLDLDDFGIDADT
-267 ESIGSAPVLAPGFG
+267 IGTSPILAPGFG

-292 RYGSRAEQVLVNES
+292 LYGSRAEQVLVSES

-321 QDRADR
+321 ADRAER